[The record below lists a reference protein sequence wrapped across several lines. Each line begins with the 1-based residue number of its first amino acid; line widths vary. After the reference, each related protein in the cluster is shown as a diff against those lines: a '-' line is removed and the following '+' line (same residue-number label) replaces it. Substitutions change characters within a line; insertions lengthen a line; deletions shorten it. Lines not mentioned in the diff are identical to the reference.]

1 MIAREAIITD
11 PRVLAAGASAREAAE
26 LLTRPSV
33 RSVLVVDGERL
44 VGSVTLESIARAV
57 AGGRDVLALSAGEIC
72 DEEVAT
78 IGPDM
83 PLEDAIHLMAERSL
97 DRLAVVEHGRLL
109 GVLPAGNLVRRLAEE
124 EELEG
129 AADPGADP

>member
-33 RSVLVVDGERL
+33 RSVLVVEEERL

-129 AADPGADP
+129 AADPGADT

>member
-1 MIAREAIITD
+1 MIAREAIVAD

-33 RSVLVVDGERL
+33 RSVLVVDGDRL
-44 VGSVTLESIARAV
+44 VGSVTLESVARAV
-57 AGGRDVLALSAGEIC
+57 AAGRDVLALSAGDIC

-83 PLEDAIHLMAERSL
+83 PLEEAIHLMAERGL
-97 DRLAVVEHGRLL
+97 ERLAVVEHGRLL
-109 GVLPAGNLVRRLAEE
+109 GVLPAGNLVRRLAEDE
-124 EELEG
+124 APDEVV
-129 AADPGADP
+129 DPVSDD